1 MGTTVLNSVIAREN
15 SFAGINRHRTKV
27 SMKKTDATTPT
38 EATDDSTPAPAE
50 PKSATITLRAA
61 DGSSMQIVAERRAD
75 GARTYV
81 ITTDP
86 EKKTSRGMTAV
97 HSSWDKAV
105 ASTAAT
111 AKAAEK
117 LGWVRRVAGRKFAP
131 KPDAFSTL
139 PAASAAPK
147 GKK

>member
-1 MGTTVLNSVIAREN
+1 MKTEIAHAETTNPEAAN
-15 SFAGINRHRTKV
+15 
-27 SMKKTDATTPT
+27 T
-38 EATDDSTPAPAE
+38 EEAAAPK
-50 PKSATITLRAA
+50 PPQTATITLRAA
-61 DGSSMQIVAERRAD
+61 DGSTMQIVAERRAD

-81 ITTDP
+81 LTTDP

-97 HSSWDKAV
+97 HSSWDKAF

-117 LGWVRRVAGRKFAP
+117 LGWIRRVAGRKFAP

-139 PAASAAPK
+139 PSAPAAPK